1 MIVISRLDPVIN
13 NPLSVNSIFKFSNT
27 AARAVSSKVAM
38 PVLENLKI
46 ELTDRGLFIT
56 GSNLDITIKT
66 QVPYKLGEQDIIR
79 NYKEGSTLIKAK
91 LITDIVRKVDS
102 DEITLDVI
110 DSTIATISNNR
121 SEFRL
126 NCVKVDEYLDLDLDA
141 TGTQLSM
148 SAADFNTLVKQ
159 TAFAASLKEQRPI
172 LTALNLEAKDGVLT
186 ATATD
191 SARMARKTLS
201 IPLGVE
207 FLANVPAKMMVEVN
221 NLLEGKDSLDIAFS
235 DKKALFTIGTTVV
248 ATRLIAGDYP
258 NTKNIVPKITNYSLE
273 VNASDLMKAIERAN
287 ILSIDRENVV
297 DLTMSEDGVE
307 ISAKSSQVGSAVEK
321 IDIFKYVGQNLKV
334 SFNSEFVI
342 AAVKAL
348 GSADVTFAFVGEMK
362 PFIVE
367 NASDD
372 SVVQIV
378 TPVRT
383 Y

>member
-1 MIVISRLDPVIN
+1 MRFTIKREEFLKGLNIAN
-13 NPLSVNSIFKFSNT
+13 
-27 AARAVSSKVAM
+27 RAVSSKIAM
-38 PVLENLKI
+38 PVLENLKLD
-46 ELTDRGLFIT
+46 LTDRGLFIT
-56 GSNLDITIKT
+56 GSNLDISIKT
-66 QVPYKLGEQDIIR
+66 QVPYKLGEEEIIR

-91 LITDIVRKVDS
+91 LITDIARKMDS

-121 SEFRL
+121 SEYRL
-126 NCVKVDEYLDLDLDA
+126 NCVKPEEYPDLDLDA
-141 TGTQLSM
+141 AGTKLSLTT
-148 SAADFNTLVKQ
+148 ADFDALVNQ

-172 LTALNLEAKDGVLT
+172 LTALNLEARDGRLI

-191 SARMARKTLS
+191 SARMARKTLD

-207 FLANVPAKMMVEVN
+207 FLANIPAKMMVEVSH
-221 NLLEGKDSLDIAFS
+221 LLEGKDSLDIAFS
-235 DKKALFTIGTTVV
+235 DKKALFTIGTTIV

-273 VNASDLMKAIERAN
+273 VNANDLMKAIERAN

-297 DLTMSEDGVE
+297 DLSMSEDGIE

-321 IDIFKYVGQNLKV
+321 IDAFRYVGQPLKV
-334 SFNSEFVI
+334 SFNSEFVN

-348 GSADVTFAFVGEMK
+348 GCTDVTFAFVGEMK
-362 PFIVE
+362 PFVVE

-372 SVVQIV
+372 SIVQIV

>member
-1 MIVISRLDPVIN
+1 MRFTIKREEFLKGLNIASRAI
-13 NPLSVNSIFKFSNT
+13 
-27 AARAVSSKVAM
+27 SSKNAKA
-38 PVLENLKI
+38 VLENFKL
-46 ELTDRGLFIT
+46 ELNEKGLFIT
-56 GSNLDITIKT
+56 GTDENISIKT
-66 QVPYKLGEQDIIR
+66 QVPYKLGEEDIIR
-79 NYKEGSTLIKAK
+79 NYKEGSVLIKAR
-91 LITDIVRKVDS
+91 LLVEMIRKMDTE
-102 DEITLDVI
+102 EITLDVI
-110 DSTIATISNNR
+110 DSTIATISNSNNR
-121 SEFRL
+121 SEYSL
-126 NCVKVDEYLDLDLDA
+126 NCVKVDEYPDLDLDA
-141 TGTQLSM
+141 NGTELTLSR
-148 SAADFNTLVKQ
+148 ADFDILVSQ
-159 TAFAASLKEQRPI
+159 TTFAASLKEQRPI
-172 LTALNLEAKDGVLT
+172 LTALNLEASNGILT

-207 FLANVPAKMMVEVN
+207 FVANVPAKMMNEVN
-221 NLLEGKDSLDIAFS
+221 HLLEGRESVSIAFS

-258 NTKNIVPKITNYSLE
+258 NTKNIVPKVTNYLLE
-273 VNASDLMKAIERAN
+273 VNANDLMKAIERAN